1 MGTFPQENSL
11 RFSHD
16 RPHHVVYPGPPR
28 TPTPAF
34 KTIPSVDV
42 LQLRTP
48 SKLFLLFFFFLVCCC
63 CCVSTAIL
71 STFKPGFRRCY
82 GDTNGEWPHS
92 SFTQFLASS
101 RWHYSIFPFSV
112 LTFLLS
118 ACKNR
123 SLYLVIKWHET
134 KILLYILM
142 IHTFHKFP
150 PLVLELVSYHPPFST
165 FKCIYFI
172 RYIEVTLKNFTH

>member
-48 SKLFLLFFFFLVCCC
+48 SKLFLLFFFFWFVVVVVCLLPFCQPLNPVSGDATVTRTVSGLIRVLRNFSPHRGDITQYSHLV
-63 CCVSTAIL
+63 
-71 STFKPGFRRCY
+71 F
-82 GDTNGEWPHS
+82 
-92 SFTQFLASS
+92 
-101 RWHYSIFPFSV
+101 
-112 LTFLLS
+112 
-118 ACKNR
+118 
-123 SLYLVIKWHET
+123 
-134 KILLYILM
+134 
-142 IHTFHKFP
+142 
-150 PLVLELVSYHPPFST
+150 
-165 FKCIYFI
+165 
-172 RYIEVTLKNFTH
+172 